1 MRRKPQLAP
10 PNAVSLSQAKELVR
24 CLAPEQSVLLLAP
37 PGVGKSDLVAQA
49 AKDAGLE
56 VRSLLGTQIAPE
68 DVSGVPRIVNQRAV
82 FCPPR
87 QLLGDGKPFCLFLDE
102 LPASPPDVQKAFYS
116 LLLERRIGE
125 FELPKGTWVVA
136 AGNRSED
143 RAVVRTLSSAL
154 VNRVFV
160 LFLKVNRA
168 EWLTWAEGAGLRT
181 DVRGFVAHMPDVL
194 QRPVPEDPVPF
205 STPRAWA
212 LLSRDLD
219 LAEASG
225 RLNDDERR
233 ALAFGRVSGRDAAL
247 FCTLCEDG
255 LASLREPIEYLDH
268 PEWMPATDTGKWFLV
283 SRIRGAVAN
292 RSFAAPT
299 NATEPQKAAFG
310 EKVTAFLMSFPEE
323 FRFALLVD
331 QVPKWADLGA
341 TDAMLAALREVTG
354 V

>member
-1 MRRKPQLAP
+1 MRRAPVLLP

-24 CLAPEQSVLLLAP
+24 CLAAEQSVLLLAP

-49 AKDAGLE
+49 AREAGLE

-68 DVSGVPRIVNQRAV
+68 DVSGVPRVVNERAV

-87 QLLGDGKPFCLFLDE
+87 TLLGDGKPFCLFLDE

-125 FELPKGTWVVA
+125 FALPKGTWVVA

-160 LFLKVNRA
+160 VYLKVDRA
-168 EWLTWAEGAGLRT
+168 EWLAWAEAAGI
-181 DVRGFVAHMPDVL
+181 RGDIRAFVGHMRGVL
-194 QRPVPEDPVPF
+194 QRPVPPDPVPF
-205 STPRAWA
+205 STPRSWA

-219 LAEASG
+219 LAEAGG
-225 RLNDDERR
+225 RLTPEERR
-233 ALAFGRVSGRDAAL
+233 ALAFGRVSPQDAAL

-255 LASLREPIEYLDH
+255 LAELKEAVAYLDH
-268 PEWMPATDTGKWFLV
+268 PEWMPPSDTGKWFLV
-283 SRIRGAVAN
+283 SRIRGAVAGKT
-292 RSFAAPT
+292 FTPPPT
-299 NATEPQKAAFG
+299 ATGAVLAAFQA
-310 EKVTAFLMSFPEE
+310 KVNAFLLSFPEE

-331 QVPKWADLGA
+331 HVRQWADLGA
-341 TDAMLAALREVTG
+341 SDAMLAALRDVTG